1 MTEEVWDLDADEES
15 ADCIKHISPPCPH
28 YGQRNEADVV
38 RCANCQRL
46 MCIDT
51 EDTGVKK

>member
-15 ADCIKHISPPCPH
+15 ADWIKHIPPPCPH
-28 YGQRNEADVV
+28 CGQRNEADVV